1 MIKFKE
7 RLKELRIQAGYT
19 QQQIADKLHVS
30 QQSYAR
36 YELGTG
42 EPNLDMLVK
51 ISQIFE
57 VSVDYMLGIIDY

>member
-1 MIKFKE
+1 MKIFSS

-19 QQQIADKLHVS
+19 QQQIADKLHVR

-51 ISQIFE
+51 I
-57 VSVDYMLGIIDY
+57 

>member
-1 MIKFKE
+1 MKIFSS

-19 QQQIADKLHVS
+19 QQQIADKLHVR

-42 EPNLDMLVK
+42 EPNLDMLFK

-57 VSVDYMLGIIDY
+57 LSVDYILGIID